1 MGQHSSRSGSH
12 SRITTAARQTCK
24 KTDITYHQTNA
35 INETERTTESIF
47 EDIRNNYKTSLRRD
61 KHKFESRTWSQFYA
75 GSCEERRCDLT
86 RPRKKEKPLDPP
98 APPPC
103 PVSDKRWTT
112 GRTAN
117 VTAVKRMKIQCSA
130 LASLRDRI
138 TWRALR
144 HILKKLP
151 ELRRSS

>member
-1 MGQHSSRSGSH
+1 MRLNEPRNRYLKILEIIIKLHYDETNTNSNRAHGLNSMLVPARREDATSH
-12 SRITTAARQTCK
+12 DPEKR
-24 KTDITYHQTNA
+24 
-35 INETERTTESIF
+35 
-47 EDIRNNYKTSLRRD
+47 
-61 KHKFESRTWSQFYA
+61 
-75 GSCEERRCDLT
+75 
-86 RPRKKEKPLDPP
+86 EKPLDPP